1 MSERVIVVGGG
12 PVGLTLALVLAR
24 HGVPSVVLETRAE
37 PTARDESRA
46 IVWMPKGLELLDRL
60 GIGEEF
66 ASRGV
71 RRTAHE
77 FWAYGR
83 PLLRTDFER
92 VRGDHPYTLQL
103 PQHDSEVLLEAA
115 ARETGLAEVR
125 RGHRVVSVGQRG
137 EEATVTVEG
146 PEGSYELSEPWAVGC
161 DGAKSNARGMLGI
174 AQRWRDYGTD
184 SAVADFEMECDL
196 PEEVS
201 RIVLDPRRPHGF
213 FYFAAGATAEDPG
226 RWRMIYRLNPGE
238 DRTTMTSEQAAT
250 GLLLSKLPG
259 ARVERFL
266 WASAFRLGQG
276 QSETY
281 RRGRWL
287 LCGDAA
293 HAMGP
298 SAGAGMMV
306 GVLGAWRL
314 GWRLAR
320 ALEAGGH
327 AEKLL
332 GGYESEQR
340 AASEKVQRS
349 NAIIFRNMAL
359 ENRTLAAL
367 RSGLLLGASRL
378 PPLVRRMTEEEAL
391 LTQGVSAL
399 EADTTETPASRF

>member
-1 MSERVIVVGGG
+1 MSEKVIVVGGG
-12 PVGLTLALVLAR
+12 PVGLMLALVLAR
-24 HGVPSVVLETRAE
+24 QGVPSVVLEARAE

-46 IVWMPKGLELLDRL
+46 IVWMPKGLKLLDRL
-60 GIGEEF
+60 GISGGF

-77 FWAYGR
+77 FWAHGR
-83 PLLRTDFER
+83 PLLKTDFGR
-92 VRGDHPYTLQL
+92 LGGDHPYTLQL

-115 ARETGLAEVR
+115 ARETGLVEVR
-125 RGHRVVSVGQRG
+125 RGHRVVGVGQAVGRRG
-137 EEATVTVEG
+137 AEATATVEG
-146 PEGSYELSEPWAVGC
+146 PEGGYELSGPWAVGC
-161 DGAKSNARGMLGI
+161 DGAKSRVRGMLGI
-174 AQRWRDYGTD
+174 GQRWRDYGAD
-184 SAVADFEMECDL
+184 SAVADFEMGCDL
-196 PEEVS
+196 PPDVS

-213 FYFAAGATAEDPG
+213 FYFAPG
-226 RWRMIYRLNPGE
+226 RWRLVYRLNPGE
-238 DRTTMTSEQAAT
+238 DRKAMTSERAAA

-266 WASAFRLGQG
+266 WAGAFRLGQG

-320 ALEAGGH
+320 ALEAEGR
-327 AEKLL
+327 AERLL
-332 GGYESEQR
+332 EDYEGEQR
-340 AASEKVQRS
+340 AGSEQVQRS
-349 NAIIFRNMAL
+349 NAVIFRNMAM

-378 PPLVRRMTEEEAL
+378 TPLARRMAEEEAL
-391 LTQGVSAL
+391 LTQRVSAL
-399 EADTTETPASRF
+399 DADAAKSPASRF

>member
-1 MSERVIVVGGG
+1 MSEKVIVVGGG
-12 PVGLTLALVLAR
+12 PVGLMLALVLAR
-24 HGVPSVVLETRAE
+24 RGVPSVVLEARAE

-60 GIGEEF
+60 GIGGGF

-77 FWAYGR
+77 FWAHGR
-83 PLLRTDFER
+83 PLLRTDFGR
-92 VRGDHPYTLQL
+92 LGGDHPYTLQL
-103 PQHDSEVLLEAA
+103 PQHDSEILLEAA
-115 ARETGLAEVR
+115 ARETGLVEVR
-125 RGHRVVSVGQRG
+125 RGHRVVGVGQRG
-137 EEATVTVEG
+137 GEATAAVEG
-146 PEGSYELSEPWAVGC
+146 PEGSYDLSGPWAVGC
-161 DGAKSNARGMLGI
+161 DGAKSGVRGMLGVG
-174 AQRWRDYGTD
+174 QSWRDYGAD
-184 SAVADFEMECDL
+184 SAVADFEMGCEL
-196 PEEVS
+196 PLDVS

-213 FYFAAGATAEDPG
+213 FYFAPG
-226 RWRMIYRLNPGE
+226 RWRLVYRLDPGE
-238 DRTTMTSEQAAT
+238 DREAMTSERAAA

-320 ALEAGGH
+320 ASETGGSAERLLED
-327 AEKLL
+327 
-332 GGYESEQR
+332 YEAEQR
-340 AASEKVQRS
+340 AASEQVQRS

-378 PPLVRRMTEEEAL
+378 TPLARRMAEEEAL
-391 LTQGVSAL
+391 LTLRVSAL
-399 EADTTETPASRF
+399 DADVAKTPASRF